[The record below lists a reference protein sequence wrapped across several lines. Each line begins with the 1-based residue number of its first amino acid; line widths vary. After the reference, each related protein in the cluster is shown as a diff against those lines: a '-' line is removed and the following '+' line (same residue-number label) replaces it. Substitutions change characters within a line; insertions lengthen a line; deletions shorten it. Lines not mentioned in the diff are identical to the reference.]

1 MCLQR
6 QESEPCLSSEIINK
20 DDFFRAV
27 ICNHNDLEAS
37 QSQFRF
43 TTWFLGFVG
52 RADDMLIPLDLV
64 GLINVNVPT
73 VYAMAVI
80 FSQKFRF
87 AFGQIAVYGLPSL
100 TLFTSRH
107 KVPREWFTDC

>member
-6 QESEPCLSSEIINK
+6 QESEPCLSFESINE
-20 DDFFRAV
+20 DEFQSG
-27 ICNHNDLEAS
+27 DL

-43 TTWFLGFVG
+43 TMWFPGVVRL
-52 RADDMLIPLDLV
+52 ADDMLIPLDLV